1 MPQAATLSQQDL
13 KRALKY
19 CATRRYAERD
29 RAVILTSV
37 YAGLRAKEL
46 AALNWGDVYDDDGAV
61 RSQFTLT
68 AAQTKGHK
76 SRTVYVS
83 SGLRQ
88 TLKRYAESQAV
99 SAFQT
104 VGDIER
110 NPLFRSQRKIRFS
123 ANTMCQLMLDI
134 YKGCGLSTA
143 SAHSGRRTFIT
154 RLAAQGVSVRVL
166 AELAGHSSIQTTQ
179 RYIDVNAE
187 QMSRA
192 VELV

>member
-46 AALNWGDVYDDDGAV
+46 AALNWGDVYDEDGAV

-68 AAQTKGHK
+68 AAQTKGQK

-88 TLKRYAESQAV
+88 TLKRYAQRRV

-104 VGDIER
+104 VGDIGR

-187 QMSRA
+187 QMARA